1 MRVARACVA
10 LLWLALAG
18 AATSQL
24 HRLGFDNDTWL
35 PPDNPR
41 KIALDTFRAEFE
53 PDEAF
58 LLVVELQEDFFREE
72 QTQKIR
78 ELEGVLDAL
87 PETVSVLSPLSATTI
102 IDTGETLEIGS
113 FDEAMEKGFLADAG
127 AFREKFLASP
137 YAGRLLSA
145 DQRKVLLRVAIERID
160 AVARG
165 ISVAAVIA
173 AARAEADKKG
183 WENIH
188 FAGESALKDELNRA
202 TREQLPYLLALAGI
216 MLVIFLRLAC
226 GNWRRAAV
234 IFAAA
239 VAAVSSCL
247 GLMAAFG
254 WPMNAVLLVL
264 PVMVSVIAVADGL
277 HILATWDAL
286 EAPHL
291 HDPQTRIKKTIAQTW
306 LPCLGA
312 TLTSAAGFGAFSV
325 SELTPLQHFGFASA
339 LTILYAYPLITGA
352 VWGSLWIFPG
362 MERKPPSRL
371 PWEKLAGA
379 FERAAGTRPRRIV
392 FAGLCFAALLG
403 GGLSLLRTET
413 NFLAVFFSP
422 QSEVRRAFDLVD
434 ADLGGSNRVEV
445 IRRGAPEQF
454 AEHAAMRDV
463 ESLAARL
470 REIDTV
476 HYVDSYLLPV
486 GMADTAFG
494 GSGLPESDGQL
505 SQELLFLSLSRSET
519 ERGVLAPYLDF
530 NESGARLSLQT
541 ANLLSPELERTIAE
555 TEAHVAAAPDNS
567 STALTTTITG
577 FGVFIHNLGEH
588 VLNTQASSLALTFLI
603 IATLLFAQF
612 GWRAGFAGLL
622 ANMLPLAA
630 TAGLVAWLRYP
641 YDFAAILIAGVTLSL
656 SVDDTIHF
664 LHHYRRGNGAADSRR
679 RALGRTARP
688 IAVTTVLFCCGLGVV
703 AFSDLVVLRRFA
715 LFASF
720 GIACALASALLFL
733 PAFLA
738 MVSGRQAPAPA
749 HLDSPENSP
758 YNSENQ

>member
-58 LLVVELQEDFFREE
+58 LLVVELQEDFFRGE

-113 FDEAMEKGFLADAG
+113 FDEAMEKGFLADAD

-165 ISVAAVIA
+165 KSVSAVIA

-291 HDPQTRIKKTIAQTW
+291 HDPKTRIAKTIAQTW
-306 LPCLGA
+306 LPCLGP
-312 TLTSAAGFGAFSV
+312 TLASAAGFGACSGR
-325 SELTPLQHFGFASA
+325 ELTPLQHCGLASA
-339 LTILYAYPLITGA
+339 LTILYAYPLI
-352 VWGSLWIFPG
+352 
-362 MERKPPSRL
+362 
-371 PWEKLAGA
+371 
-379 FERAAGTRPRRIV
+379 
-392 FAGLCFAALLG
+392 
-403 GGLSLLRTET
+403 
-413 NFLAVFFSP
+413 
-422 QSEVRRAFDLVD
+422 
-434 ADLGGSNRVEV
+434 
-445 IRRGAPEQF
+445 
-454 AEHAAMRDV
+454 
-463 ESLAARL
+463 
-470 REIDTV
+470 
-476 HYVDSYLLPV
+476 
-486 GMADTAFG
+486 
-494 GSGLPESDGQL
+494 
-505 SQELLFLSLSRSET
+505 
-519 ERGVLAPYLDF
+519 
-530 NESGARLSLQT
+530 SGA
-541 ANLLSPELERTIAE
+541 
-555 TEAHVAAAPDNS
+555 
-567 STALTTTITG
+567 
-577 FGVFIHNLGEH
+577 
-588 VLNTQASSLALTFLI
+588 
-603 IATLLFAQF
+603 
-612 GWRAGFAGLL
+612 
-622 ANMLPLAA
+622 
-630 TAGLVAWLRYP
+630 
-641 YDFAAILIAGVTLSL
+641 
-656 SVDDTIHF
+656 
-664 LHHYRRGNGAADSRR
+664 
-679 RALGRTARP
+679 
-688 IAVTTVLFCCGLGVV
+688 
-703 AFSDLVVLRRFA
+703 
-715 LFASF
+715 
-720 GIACALASALLFL
+720 
-733 PAFLA
+733 
-738 MVSGRQAPAPA
+738 
-749 HLDSPENSP
+749 
-758 YNSENQ
+758 